1 MTLLD
6 DVNELLKQNIGDSA
20 RLEHIKS
27 SIEDNKPLYD
37 SDKNYLKELSKK
49 LETTEN
55 TSETSDDNPYVN
67 PKTNDEPEPKN
78 LGVEEKLKIAEEKID
93 KLTHDAKNQEEI
105 EYRKNYY
112 KSEGTTLVLAVV
124 LGILGINGVGH
135 IYVGKIGKG
144 VWILIGSLI
153 LLAIGIATVVFMVG
167 YALIFVYILIWI
179 WQIID
184 SKRIC
189 KEYNDYLRQ
198 TGKTLW

>member
-6 DVNELLKQNIGDSA
+6 DVNKLLKQNIGDIA
-20 RLEHIKS
+20 RLEHIKN
-27 SIEDNKPLYD
+27 SIENNKPLYD
-37 SDKNYLKELSKK
+37 SDKKYLEEISQK
-49 LETTEN
+49 LKPTEN
-55 TSETSDDNPYVN
+55 IEKTPKNNPYVN
-67 PKTNDEPEPKN
+67 TRTDEKLETKN

-93 KLTHDAKNQEEI
+93 KLTQDAKNKEEI

-112 KSEGTTLVLAVV
+112 KSEGTTLVLAIV

-144 VWILIGSLI
+144 IWILIGSLI
-153 LLAIGIATVVFMVG
+153 LLAIGIATVAFMVG
-167 YALIFVYILIWI
+167 YALIFVYVLIWI

-184 SKRIC
+184 SKKIC